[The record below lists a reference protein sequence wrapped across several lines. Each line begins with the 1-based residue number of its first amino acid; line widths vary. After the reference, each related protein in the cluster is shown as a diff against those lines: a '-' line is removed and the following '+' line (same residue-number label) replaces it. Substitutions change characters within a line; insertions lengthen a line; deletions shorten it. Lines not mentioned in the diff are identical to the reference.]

1 MLRFLLSFLLLLLL
15 PSTGMK
21 AQEATASVPFD
32 TLGQEMKRRLDAITT
47 DELLQRSQ
55 LGLYVYDLAAD
66 RSLYTYG
73 HRQRM
78 RPASTMKVITAIVA
92 LDKLGGDYRY
102 HTRFYTTAPL
112 DSIVRGHLIIHG
124 GFDPLFSHDDLGAII
139 SILRNA
145 GVRRIEGNILLDL
158 SMKDANLMGWG
169 WCWDDNTV
177 PLNPLLYR
185 GEDHFIIQLEKVLA
199 EAGITL
205 EGNIHEGVVTGDAE
219 LLLIRTHSIQQV
231 LVPMMKR
238 SDNLFAESLFYQI
251 AASAGKLYAGRS
263 EAVKVMEDFVRKI
276 GLSPDHYQ
284 FADGSGL
291 SLYNY
296 VSPELLVAA
305 LRYAYRHEAVFN
317 SLVPSLPVMGR
328 DGTLR
333 KRCLNSSA
341 QNRVWAKTGTV
352 DGVSSLAGYAT
363 APNGHLLAFAIINQ
377 GIAKAAIGRR
387 FQNRVCKALTAPY
400 NALIPA
406 PVDNSDEDEDE
417 ALPTDTLAAA

>member
-55 LGLYVYDLAAD
+55 LGLYVYDLTAD
-66 RSLYTYG
+66 RPLYTYG
-73 HRQRM
+73 
-78 RPASTMKVITAIVA
+78 PASTMKVITAIVA

-199 EAGITL
+199 EAGITV

-251 AASAGKLYAGRS
+251 AASTGKLYAGRS
-263 EAVKVMEDFVRKI
+263 EAVKVMEEFVRKI
-276 GLSPDHYQ
+276 GLTPDHYQ

-296 VSPELLVAA
+296 V
-305 LRYAYRHEAVFN
+305 AYRHEAVFN

-406 PVDNSDEDEDE
+406 PVDNSEEDEREE
-417 ALPTDTLAAA
+417 ALPTDTLTAA

>member
-1 MLRFLLSFLLLLLL
+1 MLRLFLSFLLLLLL

-21 AQEATASVPFD
+21 AQEAVAPTPFD
-32 TLGQEMKRRLDAITT
+32 TLGQEMKQRLDGLTA
-47 DELLQRSQ
+47 DELFQSTQ
-55 LGLYVYDLAAD
+55 LGLYVYDLTAD
-66 RSLYTYG
+66 RPLYAHG

-78 RPASTMKVITAIVA
+78 RPASTMKVLTAIVA

-124 GFDPLFSHDDLGAII
+124 GFDPLFSHDDLGAMV
-139 SILRNA
+139 STLRNA

-158 SMKDANLMGWG
+158 SMKDAHLMGWG

-185 GEDHFIIQLEKVLA
+185 GEDRFIIQLEQALSQ
-199 EAGITL
+199 AGITL
-205 EGNIHEGVVTGDAE
+205 AGNIHEGVVTGDAE
-219 LLLIRTHSIQQV
+219 LLVIRTHSIDQV

-251 AASAGKLYAGRS
+251 AASGGKLYAGRA
-263 EAVKVMEDFVRKI
+263 EAVKVMEQFVRKL
-276 GLSPDHYQ
+276 GLNPAHYQ

-296 VSPELLVAA
+296 VTPELLVAA
-305 LRYAYRHEAVFN
+305 LRYAYRHEAVFT
-317 SLVPSLPVMGR
+317 SLLPSLPIMGR

-333 KRCLNSSA
+333 KRCLHSSA

-377 GIAKAAIGRR
+377 GVAKAATGRR

-400 NALIPA
+400 GPIHITPT
-406 PVDNSDEDEDE
+406 DSIDEEEDSS
-417 ALPTDTLAAA
+417 LPTDTLAAS